1 MIHTGRK
8 KISGQDALI
17 FVHIPKTAGTTLLRI
32 IERQFPL
39 DQRCHISLYPT
50 NRDEE
55 LGIERL
61 RQLTPGNR
69 QTIRCLEGHMP
80 FGLHRFL
87 QKVPRPLVVLRD
99 PVERMI
105 SSHYF
110 VLSLGK
116 QNPHYLTYVKNSLED
131 FTDFMDMRNEVNLQ
145 TRYISGSIDIEN
157 PRPPYPPLPFEAL
170 DMAKKHLATQFE
182 VVGLTERFDETLLL
196 MRESFGFSNVFYVK
210 RNITRVRPRKNEI
223 PDETIEMIKR
233 VSRPDMELYRFAKEL
248 FEQRIRKEGALFRR
262 KVHVF
267 RLLNRVYGML
277 WHHYQ
282 RLKQI

>member
-1 MIHTGRK
+1 MFQTGGK
-8 KISGQDALI
+8 KNLGQDALI

-61 RQLTPGNR
+61 RGLPPRDR
-69 QTIRCLEGHMP
+69 QAIRCLEGHMP

-87 QKVPRPLVVLRD
+87 QKTPRYLTVLRD

-110 VLSLGK
+110 VLSLDV
-116 QNPHYLTYVKNSLED
+116 QNPHYLTYFNNSLED
-131 FTDFMDMRNEVNLQ
+131 FTHFMHMRNEVNLQ
-145 TRYISGSIDIEN
+145 TRYISGAIDIEN

-170 DMAKKHLATQFE
+170 DMAKKHLTTQFD

-196 MRESFGFSNVFYVK
+196 MRESFGFPNVFYVK
-210 RNITRVRPRKNEI
+210 RNITRARPPKHQI
-223 PDETIEMIKR
+223 PDETLEMIKR
-233 VSRPDMELYRFAKEL
+233 LSRPDMELYGFAKEL
-248 FEQRIRKEGALFRR
+248 FEQRIRKKGASFKR
-262 KVHVF
+262 KVHAF
-267 RLLNRVYGML
+267 RLLNRAYGML
-277 WHHYQ
+277 WRLYQ
-282 RLKQI
+282 RMK